1 MATTIEVCNP
11 QQGGMSVSFHIV
23 LLHRKAPQAW
33 RNEWLDDSRP
43 AWITTTPEIAMRLRE
58 NSQKSLPVRVHRL
71 EWSGAG
77 PAVCC
82 ECEVAAV
89 REIDEHQYHVD
100 FKNHRILELL
110 PLVRPVRGQSS
121 YEV

>member
-1 MATTIEVCNP
+1 
-11 QQGGMSVSFHIV
+11 MSVSFHIV

-58 NSQKSLPVRVHRL
+58 NAQKGLPVRVHRL
-71 EWSGAG
+71 EWAGAG
-77 PAVCC
+77 PSVCC

-89 REIDEHQYHVD
+89 REIDERQYHVD

-121 YEV
+121 YDV